1 MARNKRVGILKTMIL
16 FLLFIIFLSLYGC
29 FPLGNYFE
37 LSMRIEELES
47 RVDNIEQ
54 SYGQSVSDKIKNDKS
69 IVEIKNNISEIKSN
83 MEMLDKNFA
92 DLSSQVVN
100 LVDKLD
106 ANEKTTSLLND
117 KISNLQKDVSNIKAD
132 LPNVK
137 ANLSDLEKKLTST
150 NNSMTKVSS
159 QVSDLDKR
167 LSNLENK
174 MVSDISAL
182 SKRVTTLENN
192 NSSINT
198 KLFSIENQLK
208 VIDNIK
214 KDLDVLSAQIRELKS
229 LSQLSIQQS
238 DIEFIKQLQQEIQ
251 DLKSTIQSMSI
262 EELLKIKEGY
272 IYYLVKSGDTL
283 SSIAN
288 AYGVKV
294 DALSQVNNITD
305 PSKIAIGQLIKIP
318 VNDPSKYYRVPV
330 KIVPSDILKYHGQE
344 VNGNKTVGIDI
355 YARGQDVYPIL
366 PGKVISVDGYRVTID
381 HGNMIMAVYDGI
393 NTTVKQGTFVTNN
406 KPLGQCIDVFHFEL
420 YIDGEPR
427 DPLRL
432 FTEYKGIFTVTFYSE
447 WDDGK
452 VPSHPTFRIARNGR
466 VPSSFRTIAVDPTV
480 IPLGSLVY
488 IPTLSNVVFIAED
501 TGSAIKGNRI
511 DVYVSDVRL
520 ALNQG
525 ISAHP
530 VYILYPQKNV
540 Q

>member
-54 SYGQSVSDKIKNDKS
+54 SYGQSVSDKIKGDKE
-69 IVEIKNNISEIKSN
+69 IVGIKNNISEIKSN
-83 MEMLDKNFA
+83 VEMIDKK
-92 DLSSQVVN
+92 VVN
-100 LVDKLD
+100 LNSQVI
-106 ANEKTTSLLND
+106 NLND
-117 KISNLQKDVSNIKAD
+117 KVSSLQKDVSAIKAD

-150 NNSMTKVSS
+150 NNSMTKLSN

-167 LSNLENK
+167 LSNFENK
-174 MVSDISAL
+174 TVSDISTL

>member
-16 FLLFIIFLSLYGC
+16 FLLFIIFLLLYGC

-54 SYGQSVSDKIKNDKS
+54 SYGQSVSDKIKGDKE
-69 IVEIKNNISEIKSN
+69 IVGIKNNISEIKSN
-83 MEMLDKNFA
+83 VEMIDKKVLN
-92 DLSSQVVN
+92 LNSQVIN
-100 LVDKLD
+100 
-106 ANEKTTSLLND
+106 LND
-117 KISNLQKDVSNIKAD
+117 KVSSLQKDVSAIKAD

-150 NNSMTKVSS
+150 NNSMTKLSN

-167 LSNLENK
+167 LSNFENK
-174 MVSDISAL
+174 TVSDISTL

-366 PGKVISVDGYRVTID
+366 PGKVISVDSYRVTID

-520 ALNQG
+520 ALNRG